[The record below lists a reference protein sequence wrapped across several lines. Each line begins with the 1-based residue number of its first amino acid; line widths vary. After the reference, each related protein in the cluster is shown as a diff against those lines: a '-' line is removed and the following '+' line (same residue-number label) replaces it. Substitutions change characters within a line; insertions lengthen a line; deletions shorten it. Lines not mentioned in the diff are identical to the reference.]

1 MDRYRYKLFE
11 VLSEDTI
18 TSAPKSQLKRIIN
31 KLRNLFYGE
40 QLEIVGRLDGNSKKI
55 NLEIRDDDSGE
66 WIDITGKT
74 TDEPCGCGDPLCE
87 EFDEND

>member
-1 MDRYRYKLFE
+1 
-11 VLSEDTI
+11 
-18 TSAPKSQLKRIIN
+18 
-31 KLRNLFYGE
+31 
-40 QLEIVGRLDGNSKKI
+40 VGRLDGNSKKI